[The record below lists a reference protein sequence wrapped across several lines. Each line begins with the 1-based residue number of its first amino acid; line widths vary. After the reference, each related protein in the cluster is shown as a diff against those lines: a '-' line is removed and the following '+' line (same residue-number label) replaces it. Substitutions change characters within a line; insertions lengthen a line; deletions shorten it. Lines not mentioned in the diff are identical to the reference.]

1 MPSSDKDA
9 KTHSERDAEGVLGA
23 VPNLNHEVAESEMIS
38 PGVRRIK
45 AMVAVMTRGDFA
57 LLCLGVLLV
66 AYIRK

>member
-1 MPSSDKDA
+1 MPASIRDA
-9 KTHSERDAEGVLGA
+9 KTPPEHDAEGVLGTM
-23 VPNLNHEVAESEMIS
+23 PDLNQDMAQTETVS

-45 AMVAVMTRGDFA
+45 AMVAVMTRADFA